1 MIRRPPRSTRTDT
14 LCPYTTLFRS
24 RLETSDPDRR
34 SGDWPDL
41 VLIDGGRGQLNAV
54 CETLEEMGVHDV
66 AIVGVVKGPDR
77 NAGREV
83 FHLPDGRELTLPV
96 NSPVLFHLQ
105 RLRDRSEAHTSELQ
119 SLMRTSYAVFC
130 LINTGTAST
139 GSRRCTYTN
148 SQAR

>member
-1 MIRRPPRSTRTDT
+1 MWCFSIFFFMIRRPPRATRTDT
-14 LCPYTTLFRS
+14 LFPSRRS
-24 RLETSDPDRR
+24 SDLPDRR

-66 AIVGVVKGPDR
+66 AIVGVAKGPDR

-105 RLRDRSEAHTSELQ
+105 RLRDVAQDRK
-119 SLMRTSYAVFC
+119 
-130 LINTGTAST
+130 ST
-139 GSRRCTYTN
+139 RLN
-148 SQAR
+148 SSH